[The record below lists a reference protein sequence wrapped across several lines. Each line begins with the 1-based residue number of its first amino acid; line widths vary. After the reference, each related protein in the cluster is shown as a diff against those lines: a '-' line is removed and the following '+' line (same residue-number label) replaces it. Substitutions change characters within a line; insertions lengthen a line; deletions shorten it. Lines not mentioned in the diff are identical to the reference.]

1 MTNDIDLWVE
11 KYRPKVIDDCILT
24 ERVKKQLKGFI
35 KKKNVPNLLFTAGP
49 GCGKTTLARAI
60 VRELGAEQLFIDCST
75 DNGKQMIHDMIVPF
89 ASTLSMGNQD
99 VKKFIIC
106 DESDGLTVQ
115 AQRSLRPIIEQ
126 YAATTRFIF
135 TGNYPER
142 FIDALK
148 SRCAQIDMS
157 IRKDDKLQLCRAFYQ
172 RCEMILKENNI
183 ECDMKVLGMF
193 IMKRFPDYRKIINEL
208 QSYSSA
214 YSKIDS
220 GILTAA
226 TDQIASVIYPIL
238 KEKKFDECRKWV
250 AETINSP
257 DDIFSSLYKNLDE
270 YIDKKKQPDVILA
283 LAQYQEY
290 ASHVVNQQINLMA
303 CFTEIMLVL

>member
-1 MTNDIDLWVE
+1 MSNDTALWVE
-11 KYRPKVIDDCILT
+11 KYRPRVIDDCILT

-35 KKKNVPNLLFTAGP
+35 KKKHVPNLLFTAGP

-89 ASTLSMGNQD
+89 ASTISMGNQD
-99 VKKFIIC
+99 VSKFIIC

-148 SRCAQIDMS
+148 SRCSQIDLS
-157 IRKDDKLQLCRAFYQ
+157 ITKEDKPYLCKEFYK
-172 RCEMILKENNI
+172 RCENILNENNI
-183 ECDMKVLGMF
+183 EFDMKTLGMF
-193 IMKRFPDYRKIINEL
+193 IIKHFPDYRKIINEL

-214 YSKIDS
+214 YNKIDS
-220 GILTAA
+220 GILTVAS
-226 TDQIASVIYPIL
+226 DQIASSIYPIL

-250 AETINSP
+250 AENINSP

-270 YIDKKKQPDVILA
+270 YIDKKKQPDVILII
-283 LAQYQEY
+283 AQYQEY
-290 ASHVVNQQINLMA
+290 SSHVVNQQINLMA
-303 CFTEIMLVL
+303 CFVEIMSVL